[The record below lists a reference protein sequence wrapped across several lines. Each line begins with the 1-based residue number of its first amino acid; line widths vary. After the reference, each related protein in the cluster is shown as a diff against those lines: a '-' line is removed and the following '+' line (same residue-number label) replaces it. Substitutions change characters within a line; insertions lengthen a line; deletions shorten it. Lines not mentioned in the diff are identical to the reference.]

1 MELLS
6 RTCSTNRMNVER
18 IIARLFVILGGL
30 FWVFMLWGSETG
42 SGYSLGPASSSDV
55 TSALGSAAIPL
66 AFTILVFILG
76 LFFERLTALVLLLAS
91 LAVVVWGIV
100 AAWEAGVW
108 MMAIAVLIAPMLI
121 AAALYWLAGRMEQI
135 CLMEQKTAV

>member
-6 RTCSTNRMNVER
+6 RTCSTERMNVER
-18 IIARLFVILGGL
+18 IIARLFVVLGGL
-30 FWVFMLWGSETG
+30 FWVFMLWGSQTG
-42 SGYSLGPASSSDV
+42 SGYSLGPLSS
-55 TSALGSAAIPL
+55 TEIKNALGSAAIPL
-66 AFTILVFILG
+66 GFTIAIFILG
-76 LFFERLTALVLLLAS
+76 LFFERLTALMLGVAA
-91 LAVVVWGIV
+91 LAVVIWGII

-135 CLMEQKTAV
+135 CLMEQRAAH